1 MATALKA
8 HGYAQGDFSHI
19 PVKNLRIIIAY
30 PIFQACP
37 WIMTIV
43 EYELQVLEMT

>member
-30 PIFQACP
+30 PNFQASS

-43 EYELQVLEMT
+43 EYKLPVLAMT